1 MCINHRFQAT
11 SSSSPTKISAI
22 QNERNF
28 KTRDNDRE
36 LKPGRVTWSRDSSGN
51 GLQAV
56 AKPTLTWSW
65 KSISSLNDKQQSFW
79 CNSGRKQLWHLTLV
93 FIDCTTWFHKVYQS
107 PHMHWCMDYCSL
119 SFLTISKPH
128 KTRLPISGTLSVQAT
143 TTNFPKI
150 LLWGGWDFEIQLRN
164 WIIPT
169 IWQQC

>member
-1 MCINHRFQAT
+1 MIHSVMCINHRFQAT

-65 KSISSLNDKQQSFW
+65 KSISSLNDKQQSCW
-79 CNSGRKQLWHLTLV
+79 CSIGQKQLWQSSCLHRFHHLVLRPS
-93 FIDCTTWFHKVYQS
+93 S
-107 PHMHWCMDYCSL
+107 PHTLTCVRTTANYL
-119 SFLTISKPH
+119 SWPSVDLTELDSQFRRLFLSKPQPL
-128 KTRLPISGTLSVQAT
+128 TSPTYSSGADGTLKS
-143 TTNFPKI
+143 N
-150 LLWGGWDFEIQLRN
+150 
-164 WIIPT
+164 
-169 IWQQC
+169 